1 MSSWK
6 IQINFYIFKCQV
18 KMVNWNRS
26 MIMPR
31 TFLQT
36 KSFLISNFPKFWL
49 NSTKSWRRPL
59 VRITLRF
66 SRKSVWC
73 WDKMCYYVL
82 RIKCQRISKKII
94 LHLVMLP
101 SEINLKG
108 HESVLKWSK
117 GGRKRKENKRSHFA
131 DVYFAP
137 SLQHN
142 LWLHLAWREISEKKK
157 KKSYFSACLGC
168 QELFNSG
175 SRQLSRSST
184 QIFYLLVNIRIISV
198 FNMFSIKW
206 KIFWKNTQ

>member
-1 MSSWK
+1 
-6 IQINFYIFKCQV
+6 
-18 KMVNWNRS
+18 MVNWNRS

-49 NSTKSWRRPL
+49 NSTKSWGRPL
-59 VRITLRF
+59 VRITSRF

-73 WDKMCYYVL
+73 WDKMCYYVP

-142 LWLHLAWREISEKKK
+142 LWLHLAWREISEMKK

-168 QELFNSG
+168 QGLFNTG

-184 QIFYLLVNIRIISV
+184 PNILPSCECKNISFFQNIFEYMKMKNDLRKHSINK
-198 FNMFSIKW
+198 FSLMSSI
-206 KIFWKNTQ
+206 

>member
-1 MSSWK
+1 
-6 IQINFYIFKCQV
+6 
-18 KMVNWNRS
+18 MVNWKRS

-168 QELFNSG
+168 QGLFNSG

-184 QIFYLLVNIRIISV
+184 PNILSSCKR
-198 FNMFSIKW
+198 
-206 KIFWKNTQ
+206 KIFCCFQDVFE

>member
-1 MSSWK
+1 M
-6 IQINFYIFKCQV
+6 F
-18 KMVNWNRS
+18 NWNRS

-36 KSFLISNFPKFWL
+36 KSFLISNFLKFWL
-49 NSTKSWRRPL
+49 NPTKSSRKPL
-59 VRITLRF
+59 VRITSRF

-73 WDKMCYYVL
+73 WDKMCYYVP

-157 KKSYFSACLGC
+157 EKSYFSACLGC
-168 QELFNSG
+168 QGLFNSG

-184 QIFYLLVNIRIISV
+184 
-198 FNMFSIKW
+198 
-206 KIFWKNTQ
+206 

>member
-1 MSSWK
+1 
-6 IQINFYIFKCQV
+6 
-18 KMVNWNRS
+18 
-26 MIMPR
+26 
-31 TFLQT
+31 
-36 KSFLISNFPKFWL
+36 
-49 NSTKSWRRPL
+49 
-59 VRITLRF
+59 
-66 SRKSVWC
+66 
-73 WDKMCYYVL
+73 MCYYVP

-157 KKSYFSACLGC
+157 EKSYFSACLGC
-168 QELFNSG
+168 QGLFNSG
-175 SRQLSRSST
+175 SRQLSRFSTANIWILHFVTEIILTDIFISCDSDTLVASMVLLSWCMHDAWYMMNIKSST
-184 QIFYLLVNIRIISV
+184 E
-198 FNMFSIKW
+198 
-206 KIFWKNTQ
+206 